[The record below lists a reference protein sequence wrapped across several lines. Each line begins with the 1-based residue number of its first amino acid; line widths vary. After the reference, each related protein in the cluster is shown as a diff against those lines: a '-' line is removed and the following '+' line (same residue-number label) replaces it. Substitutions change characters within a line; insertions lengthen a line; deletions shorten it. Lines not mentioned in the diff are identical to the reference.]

1 MLKPWLTTT
10 EQRAKDLQTTLAN
23 FDGRNLARPDG
34 KDAVLTAFQKLSK
47 QCSLLERQSDQNS
60 SIMLERHFAV
70 LFDEPIGDACGLRI
84 EDLDGIDDGVTG
96 TAALIDCDLSVLE
109 SRKITAEGFA
119 EE

>member
-70 LFDEPIGDACGLRI
+70 PTTVAGLDPARG
-84 EDLDGIDDGVTG
+84 EVAMVPHL
-96 TAALIDCDLSVLE
+96 LSTTLE
-109 SRKITAEGFA
+109 K
-119 EE
+119 